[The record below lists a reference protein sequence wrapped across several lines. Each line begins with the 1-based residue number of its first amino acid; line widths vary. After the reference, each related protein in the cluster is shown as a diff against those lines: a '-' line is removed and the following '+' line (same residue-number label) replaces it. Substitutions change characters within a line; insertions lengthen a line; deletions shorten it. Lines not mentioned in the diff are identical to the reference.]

1 MSDLIISLL
10 GDPLV
15 QHTKTGSF
23 GYIPA
28 SAVITPGAYR
38 KHR

>member
-1 MSDLIISLL
+1 MNNLITSLL

-15 QHTKTGSF
+15 QHTKTESL

-28 SAVITPGAYR
+28 SAVINPGAYR